1 MNKIKGSAMNL
12 IRFARDVRGEVN
24 RITWPTWAD
33 TRRLSIMVCL
43 LAALVALYLTGV
55 DLLIGHLLTFIF
67 GL

>member
-24 RITWPTWAD
+24 RITWPAWAD

-55 DLLIGHLLTFIF
+55 DLAIGHLLTLIF
-67 GL
+67 GI